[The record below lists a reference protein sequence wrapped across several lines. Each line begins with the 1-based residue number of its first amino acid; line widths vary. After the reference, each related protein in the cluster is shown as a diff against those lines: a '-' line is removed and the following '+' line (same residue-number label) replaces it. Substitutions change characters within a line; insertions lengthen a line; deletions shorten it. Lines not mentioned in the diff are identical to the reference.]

1 MLVDILLVFS
11 IHLTV
16 CVLLRACVHVC
27 VRAYICVCVCACVL
41 VYVVWMGTCMIARM
55 HVCVSGN
62 LLIVGRLSAS
72 THTNVQYVYSSGMI
86 MYPSESSIRS

>member
-1 MLVDILLVFS
+1 M
-11 IHLTV
+11 
-16 CVLLRACVHVC
+16 CYCVHAC
-27 VRAYICVCVCACVL
+27 MCVCVHTYVCVCLCVCVL

-62 LLIVGRLSAS
+62 LLTVGRLSAS